1 LPVLYIKGSCNLAYT
16 SNQNRPL
23 KIKIMK
29 IKKQVMLFIT
39 VAAIAAGCNKESAN
53 VPVTTT
59 AEVKANWSSSAA
71 FGSWQNGGYTV
82 YNDVW
87 GSGAGGQSIWAN
99 SYSNWGVWANHPNTG
114 GIKSY
119 PNSTKYVGIAL
130 SSLASCTSSA
140 NFTVPTSGAWEAT
153 YDIWDSSNQN
163 ETMLW
168 LNYTGSA
175 NGSGNVKPIS
185 YTYNAS
191 GNAVPVFTN
200 LSLGGQTWNVFR
212 GNNGSNNVYS
222 FLRTSNT
229 SSATVDIKAIQTWIK
244 NQGWFGN
251 ITLGNVQ
258 FGFEITSSYGTNGN
272 GLNFTCNSYSVT
284 YH

>member
-119 PNSTKYVGIAL
+119 PNSTKSVGIAL
-130 SSLASCTSSA
+130 SLM
-140 NFTVPTSGAWEAT
+140 
-153 YDIWDSSNQN
+153 YQ
-163 ETMLW
+163 
-168 LNYTGSA
+168 
-175 NGSGNVKPIS
+175 
-185 YTYNAS
+185 
-191 GNAVPVFTN
+191 
-200 LSLGGQTWNVFR
+200 QR
-212 GNNGSNNVYS
+212 
-222 FLRTSNT
+222 
-229 SSATVDIKAIQTWIK
+229 
-244 NQGWFGN
+244 
-251 ITLGNVQ
+251 Q
-258 FGFEITSSYGTNGN
+258 FYGTHKRCLGSHLRYM
-272 GLNFTCNSYSVT
+272 G
-284 YH
+284 